1 VTTDR
6 QIQILQY
13 LNRHESVDIAALSDI
28 LQISASTVRREVAAM
43 EESGLLVREHGS
55 VRLPI
60 PIRYELPFEARA
72 AATVTAKRK
81 IAARAA
87 ELVQPRQ
94 VIGMSGGTTVT
105 ELARQLRAHE
115 EITVVTTAVNVAI
128 ELQGTPGKRVM
139 VTGGILDQ
147 TSYELVGDL
156 VTQAL
161 RTVHLDVVF
170 QGVSGINADFGFSVA
185 DEPAAVVA
193 RALRDSADRV
203 IVLADHTKLGQRSF
217 VRAYGLAAAH
227 TLITDDGITPAQRA
241 ELEAIGVRV
250 LVAD

>member
-1 VTTDR
+1 MPTDR

-13 LNRHESVDIAALSDI
+13 LSRHESVDVAQLSSI
-28 LQISASTVRREVAAM
+28 LQISASTVRREVATL
-43 EESGLLVREHGS
+43 EEGGLLQREHGS

-60 PIRYELPFEARA
+60 PIRYELPFEERA
-72 AATVTAKRK
+72 AATVDAKRK
-81 IAARAA
+81 IAALAA
-87 ELVQPRQ
+87 GLVKPQQ
-94 VIGMSGGTTVT
+94 VIGLSGGTTVT

-115 EITVVTTAVNVAI
+115 EVTVVTNAVNVSI

-147 TSYELVGDL
+147 TSYELVGAL

-170 QGVSGINADFGFSVA
+170 QGVSGINLDFGFSVA

-193 RALRDSADRV
+193 RALRDAADQV
-203 IVLADHTKLGQRSF
+203 VVLADHTKLGQRSF
-217 VRAYGLAAAH
+217 VQAYALSAAH
-227 TLITDDGITPAQRA
+227 TLITDDGITAEQRA
-241 ELEAIGVRV
+241 ALEEAGLKV
-250 LVAD
+250 LVAE

>member
-1 VTTDR
+1 MTTDR

-13 LNRHESVDIAALSDI
+13 LSRHKSAEVAQLSDI
-28 LQISASTVRREVAAM
+28 LQISASTVRREVAIM
-43 EESGLLVREHGS
+43 EESGLLIRDHGS

-72 AATVTAKRK
+72 AATVEAKRK
-81 IAARAA
+81 IAAMAA
-87 ELVQPRQ
+87 GLVQPGQ

-105 ELARQLRAHE
+105 ELARHLRAHE
-115 EITVVTTAVNVAI
+115 DITVVTNAVNVSI

-161 RTVHLDVVF
+161 RNVHLDFVF
-170 QGVSGINADFGFSVA
+170 QGVSGINPDFGFSVA

-193 RALRDSADRV
+193 RALRDAADRL
-203 IVLADHTKLGQRSF
+203 IVLADHTKLDQRSF
-217 VRAYGLAAAH
+217 VRAYGLAAAD
-227 TLITDDGITPAQRA
+227 TLITDDGITAAQKSA
-241 ELEAIGVRV
+241 LEEVGLTV
-250 LVAD
+250 LVAG

>member
-1 VTTDR
+1 MTTDR

-60 PIRYELPFEARA
+60 PIRYELSFEERA
-72 AATVTAKRK
+72 AATVEAKRK
-81 IAARAA
+81 IAALAA

-94 VIGMSGGTTVT
+94 VIGMSGGTTIT

-193 RALRDSADRV
+193 RALRDSTDRV

-217 VRAYGLAAAH
+217 VRAYDLAAAH
-227 TLITDDGITPAQRA
+227 TLITDDGITAAQRA
-241 ELEAIGVRV
+241 ELEAIGVTV
-250 LVAD
+250 LVAS

>member
-1 VTTDR
+1 MPTDR

-13 LNRHESVDIAALSDI
+13 LSRHNSVDVTELSN
-28 LQISASTVRREVAAM
+28 LLRISASTVRREVAAM
-43 EESGLLVREHGS
+43 EASGLLVRQHGS

-60 PIRYELPFEARA
+60 PIRYELPFEERA
-72 AATVTAKRK
+72 ASQLEAKRK
-81 IAARAA
+81 IAAFAA
-87 ELVQPRQ
+87 GLVQPGQ

-115 EITVVTTAVNVAI
+115 DITVVTNAVNVAI

-161 RTVHLDVVF
+161 RSVHLDVVF
-170 QGVSGINADFGFSVA
+170 QSVSGINPDFGFSVA
-185 DEPAAVVA
+185 DEPTAVVA
-193 RALRDSADRV
+193 RALRHATERI

-217 VRAYGLAAAH
+217 VRAYGLTTAQA
-227 TLITDDGITPAQRA
+227 LITDDGIRVDQRA
-241 ELEAIGVRV
+241 TLEERGLPV
-250 LVAD
+250 LVAA